1 MYDPPV
7 FGVGE
12 RVCRGPHGERG
23 ARRGAWSPAAGS
35 RTSGVERGCAT
46 VGVIHRQRKLHF
58 TSFSGVLKH
67 RYFDFIQT
75 IKTTLQSPAAPTGG
89 GRFEPGP
96 LRSQP
101 RAPCAPG
108 PGRGRGVSC
117 HFLCPQ
123 RDQGEGGPPPCTAQR
138 GVRSCVGSAGGL
150 SHLGWASPAG
160 RPSFCRSPQFLPLP
174 VAPRSP
180 EQHSFRMPPDP
191 GFGQLVPGPT
201 ASAHTA
207 PPLSPPLPGHGPGHG
222 TCPGPSSTC
231 TGTNSWPPW
240 MQVGY
245 LHFDGRWVAVPWPAV
260 LIRRPRASWAVPA
273 DAV

>member
-23 ARRGAWSPAAGS
+23 AQRGAWSPAAGS

-46 VGVIHRQRKLHF
+46 VGVIHRQCKLHF

-160 RPSFCRSPQFLPLP
+160 CPFLP
-174 VAPRSP
+174 VAPVSAPPSGPPVPRAAQLQNAAGPRVWPAAAWAHGFCPHRPHPHSPLRSP
-180 EQHSFRMPPDP
+180 ATVPAMAPAPDP
-191 GFGQLVPGPT
+191 RALALGLILGLRGCRLVT
-201 ASAHTA
+201 CTSMAAA
-207 PPLSPPLPGHGPGHG
+207 LL
-222 TCPGPSSTC
+222 CPG
-231 TGTNSWPPW
+231 
-240 MQVGY
+240 QR
-245 LHFDGRWVAVPWPAV
+245 F
-260 LIRRPRASWAVPA
+260 
-273 DAV
+273 

>member
-138 GVRSCVGSAGGL
+138 GERSCVGSAGGL

-160 RPSFCRSPQFLPLP
+160 RPSFCPSQWPPGPQSSTASECRRTQGLASWCLGPRLLPTPPPHSPLRSPAT
-174 VAPRSP
+174 APAMAP
-180 EQHSFRMPPDP
+180 APDP
-191 GFGQLVPGPT
+191 RALALGLILGLRGCRLVT
-201 ASAHTA
+201 CTSMAAA
-207 PPLSPPLPGHGPGHG
+207 LL
-222 TCPGPSSTC
+222 CPG
-231 TGTNSWPPW
+231 
-240 MQVGY
+240 QR
-245 LHFDGRWVAVPWPAV
+245 F
-260 LIRRPRASWAVPA
+260 
-273 DAV
+273 